1 MRPPPDPVVDQSERT
16 RLVADL
22 GVFSAA
28 GVERAAWGWDQHG
41 ETVRD
46 RFHAAERAALHVIE
60 QAERG
65 PAWEEFRRSI
75 FDMTEG
81 RRALASWQYEHGDIG
96 HKAERAAYG
105 AALGI
110 FARDRLKHDQ
120 YVTLVRPM
128 AEALPWLL
136 PETPPRPH
144 E

>member
-1 MRPPPDPVVDQSERT
+1 MAGQAM
-16 RLVADL
+16 LAAQFVA
-22 GVFSAA
+22 
-28 GVERAAWGWDQHG
+28 
-41 ETVRD
+41 
-46 RFHAAERAALHVIE
+46 AAEKVTGEPIRLEHVPAKAGEMPAVVVSIARARALGY
-60 QAERG
+60 R
-65 PAWEEFRRSI
+65 PAVALEDGLASAWDDFRRSI

-81 RRALASWQYEHGDIG
+81 RRALVSWQYEHGDVG

-110 FARDRLKHDQ
+110 FSRDRVTHDQ

-136 PETPPRPH
+136 PEAPPEPH